1 MDISYGDQFRQGYR
15 RSNYPPFRQRNYLP
29 QPAPS
34 TPRRRVFYSFHFQVD
49 AWRAGQ
55 VRNMNLTE
63 HDAPLSDNDWEQ
75 VRRGGD
81 VGIRRWIYRQ
91 MHGKSCLIVLIGAYT
106 STRPWVQYEIKKAW
120 NDGKGVLGIYI
131 HNLRNREGFQSR
143 KGVNPLINLYL
154 GSRRLS
160 EIAPTYDPQGYDS
173 KDVYATI
180 RNRMVDWVE
189 HAIEIRRSYS

>member
-1 MDISYGDQFRQGYR
+1 MDISYEDRFRQGHRQSY
-15 RSNYPPFRQRNYLP
+15 YPPFRQRNYLP
-29 QPAPS
+29 RPAPS

-81 VGIRRWIYRQ
+81 TAIRRWIHRQ
-91 MHGKSCLIVLIGAYT
+91 MHGKSCLIVLTGAYT

-131 HNLRNREGFQSR
+131 HNLRNREGFNSR
-143 KGVNPLINLYL
+143 KGVNPLSNLYL

-180 RNRMVDWVE
+180 RSRMVDWVE
-189 HAIEIRRSYS
+189 NAIEIRRSYS